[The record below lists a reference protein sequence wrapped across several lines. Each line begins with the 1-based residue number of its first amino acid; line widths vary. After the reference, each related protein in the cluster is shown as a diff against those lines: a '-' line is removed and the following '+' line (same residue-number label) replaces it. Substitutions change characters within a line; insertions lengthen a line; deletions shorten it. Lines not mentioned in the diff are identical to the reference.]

1 MAFSQR
7 IQFTLENWKNENYAF
22 FFLVLE
28 KKNPIKINSTFFSSI
43 SCACVRDIHS
53 LLIKLEF
60 ASII

>member
-28 KKNPIKINSTFFSSI
+28 KKKS
-43 SCACVRDIHS
+43 D
-53 LLIKLEF
+53 
-60 ASII
+60 